1 VYKRGRFVEDF
12 IVGVGLL
19 LSLFQRKAKKGGLTS
34 VVFTAEGIA
43 FAHTSKKQ
51 SEIKLDLCDFQPSS
65 APLKEA
71 SKFTNYV
78 NSKALDGTEAAIVLP
93 HDCYQI
99 LLVEKPSVPDAELID
114 ALRWR
119 VKDLVSFD
127 IEQTIID
134 YIDLPE
140 DAYRNR
146 SPMVYVVVAQQKKV
160 EAYIGWCQEIGLSP
174 VIVDVPELALL
185 NLSEDLAD
193 EEAGLAVFF
202 VDSKNS
208 SINLMSDSALYFTRQ
223 LQYNLYSGP
232 ESASAAVLEMQRSMD
247 YYESQIGKPPCVR
260 LIAFP
265 MLMED
270 DPLISELRYNLP
282 MDIHSLNLENLVD
295 SDLELSAELQKKTTI
310 AIAAAL
316 RAQSEVGAKA

>member
-1 VYKRGRFVEDF
+1 M
-12 IVGVGLL
+12 
-19 LSLFQRKAKKGGLTS
+19 LSLFQRKVKKGGLTS
-34 VVFTAEGIA
+34 VVFTTEGIA
-43 FAHTSKKQ
+43 FAHTTKKQ
-51 SEIKLDLCDFQPSS
+51 SELKLDLCDFQPSS
-65 APLKEA
+65 APLKET

-78 NSKALDGTEAAIVLP
+78 NSKALDGTQASIVLP
-93 HDCYQI
+93 QDCYQI

-119 VKDLVSFD
+119 VKDMVSFD

-134 YIDLPE
+134 YVELPE

-146 SPMVYVVVAQQKKV
+146 SKMVYVVVAQQEKV
-160 EAYIGWCQEIGLSP
+160 ESYIAWCQEIGLCP

-202 VDSKNS
+202 MDAKNS

-223 LQYNLYSGP
+223 LQYSLYSSP
-232 ESASAAVLEMQRSMD
+232 ESAGGAVLEMQRSMD

-260 LIAFP
+260 LIVFP
-265 MLMED
+265 MLMDD

-282 MDIHSLNLENLVD
+282 LDIHSLNLENLVD
-295 SDLELSAELQKKTTI
+295 TDLELSAELQKKATI

-316 RAQSEVGAKA
+316 RLDNLNAGGRA

>member
-1 VYKRGRFVEDF
+1 M
-12 IVGVGLL
+12 
-19 LSLFQRKAKKGGLTS
+19 
-34 VVFTAEGIA
+34 FTAEGVA
-43 FAHTSKKQ
+43 FAHTTKKQ
-51 SEIKLDLCDFQPSS
+51 SELKLDLCDFHPSS

-71 SKFTNYV
+71 NKFLNYV

-119 VKDLVSFD
+119 VKDMVSFD
-127 IEQTIID
+127 IEKTIID
-134 YIDLPE
+134 YIDLPD

-146 SPMVYVVVAQQKKV
+146 SKMVYVVVAQHQKV
-160 EAYIGWCQEIGLSP
+160 QAYIDWCQEIGLYP
-174 VIVDVPELALL
+174 VIVDVPEFALL

-202 VDSKNS
+202 IDSKNS
-208 SINLMSDSALYFTRQ
+208 SINLMSNSALYFSRQ
-223 LQYNLYSGP
+223 LQYNLHSSP
-232 ESASAAVLEMQRSMD
+232 ESASGAVLELQRSMD

-260 LIAFP
+260 LIVFP
-265 MLMED
+265 MLMDD

-282 MDIHSLNLENLVD
+282 LDIHSLNLENLVD
-295 SDLELSAELQKKTTI
+295 TDIDLAADLQKKTTI

-316 RAQSEVGAKA
+316 RLHSLNAELKL

>member
-1 VYKRGRFVEDF
+1 M
-12 IVGVGLL
+12 
-19 LSLFQRKAKKGGLTS
+19 
-34 VVFTAEGIA
+34 FTTEGIA
-43 FAHTSKKQ
+43 FAHTTKKQ
-51 SEIKLDLCDFQPSS
+51 SELKLDLCDFQPSS
-65 APLKEA
+65 APLKEI

-78 NSKALDGTEAAIVLP
+78 NSKALDGTQASIVLP
-93 HDCYQI
+93 QDCYQI

-119 VKDLVSFD
+119 VKDMVSFD

-134 YIDLPE
+134 YVELPE

-146 SPMVYVVVAQQKKV
+146 SKMVYVVVAQQEKV
-160 EAYIGWCQEIGLSP
+160 ESYIAWCQEIGLCP

-202 VDSKNS
+202 MDAKNS

-223 LQYNLYSGP
+223 LQYNLYSSP
-232 ESASAAVLEMQRSMD
+232 ESAGGAVLEMQRSMD

-260 LIAFP
+260 LIVFP
-265 MLMED
+265 MLMDD

-282 MDIHSLNLENLVD
+282 LDIHSLNLENLVD
-295 SDLELSAELQKKTTI
+295 TDLELSAELQKKATI

-316 RAQSEVGAKA
+316 RVEGLNAGGRA